1 MVTRDEA
8 LKVISGKG
16 QSPNI
21 IKHLISVGGAM
32 RYLAT
37 HFKEDG
43 DSWEIAG
50 ILHDADYNLAP
61 LTRHGYEAVD
71 WFKGK
76 LSPEIERAVISH
88 NFANNGVE
96 PQGRMGWALYSVDNL
111 AGLIIAAALVRP
123 DKKLAGLTAQSV
135 LKRFGETGF
144 AKGADREEIK
154 ACSKLG
160 LSLEEFTSISLDGIK
175 SLAVELGL

>member
-8 LKVISGKG
+8 LKVISDRG

-21 IKHLISVGGAM
+21 IKHLISVGAAM
-32 RYLAT
+32 RALAT
-37 HFKEDG
+37 YFKEDE

-61 LTRHGYEAVD
+61 LPRHGYEAVD
-71 WFKGK
+71 WFKGH

-96 PQGRMGWALYSVDNL
+96 PQGKMGWALYSVDNL

-123 DKKLAGLTAQSV
+123 DRKLEGLTVESV
-135 LKRFGETGF
+135 LKRFGETSF
-144 AKGADREEIK
+144 AKGASREEIK

-160 LSLEEFTSISLDGIK
+160 LSLAEFTRISLNGIK
-175 SLAVELGL
+175 DVAGDLGL